1 MEVFILK
8 SKKIHLHKK
17 KFDKKKNIY
26 KKFLMKKK
34 KNYTK
39 NLSYKNFL
47 KIP

>member
-34 KNYTK
+34 KIIQK
-39 NLSYKNFL
+39 IFL
-47 KIP
+47 IKFF

>member
-17 KFDKKKNIY
+17 KFDKKKKIY

-34 KNYTK
+34 KIIQK
-39 NLSYKNFL
+39 IFL
-47 KIP
+47 IKIF

>member
-17 KFDKKKNIY
+17 KFDQKKNIY

-34 KNYTK
+34 KIIQK
-39 NLSYKNFL
+39 IFL
-47 KIP
+47 IKIF

>member
-17 KFDKKKNIY
+17 NFDKKKNIY

-34 KNYTK
+34 KIIQK
-39 NLSYKNFL
+39 IFL
-47 KIP
+47 IKIF